1 METIAGAARLPPGVQ
16 AQAVGAA
23 DAAARLGLE
32 KRLFRRK
39 VEALKEKRREYETRW
54 KAIRDYQ
61 LPHIGEFADTA
72 DRTDEA
78 RRRDLH
84 IWNGTAWES
93 NQAFAAGIMSGLTPQ
108 NRKWFRLSFSARE
121 LKDNTEVS
129 RLLDQRMDI
138 LNDVLDKSN
147 FYNAIHC
154 VYLELAFGQAPL
166 AIFQDREKGVRFV
179 PVTIGTY
186 YLEADA
192 DGEIGMFC
200 REVDLTARQLADK
213 FGVEALPENVRREL
227 ANHLPGIRARHKVYW
242 LVERNRKAEQG
253 RAGRQFMPYVS
264 LYWLDEAKDSEW
276 LYVGGF
282 HEWPVPVAR
291 YLVTAGHA
299 YGKGPGWF
307 AEGDAKQLHILEK
320 DKMTLTEL
328 TVKPPLQVDAQ
339 TDKAGINLIPGGV
352 TVTGPGERSGVRPIF
367 DVNPNVAGIQEVIGE
382 TEEHIKRLYSADLFR
397 MLDAQEREMTA
408 REVIERT
415 QEKMQQLGPVVQRMQ
430 FEFLSRIIER
440 VYNILD
446 RAGVFPAPEDEALAE
461 ELATQEIK
469 IEYISPLAQAQ
480 KMSGLVNIEQA
491 IGFTGQ
497 LSQFDPSVLDKVDWA
512 RTVDEYFSLVGAPAS
527 IKRSGEEYEMVQRE
541 KAEQAAKMQQMQQA
555 QAVAQMA
562 APAAQAAKNA
572 TEAANDGNPALQQLL
587 GIGLPGAAMGGG
599 MP

>member
-1 METIAGAARLPPGVQ
+1 MDTIAGAARLPPGVQ
-16 AQAVGAA
+16 AGTMSAA
-23 DAAARLGLE
+23 DAAAKLGLD
-32 KRLFRRK
+32 KRLCRRK
-39 VEALKEKRREYETRW
+39 VEALQKKRREYEERW
-54 KAIRDYQ
+54 RAIRDYQ
-61 LPHIGEFADTA
+61 LPYIGEFADTA
-72 DRTDEA
+72 DKSNEA

-84 IWNGTAWES
+84 IWNGIAWES

-108 NRKWFRLSFSARE
+108 NRKWFRLSFSERE
-121 LKDNTEVS
+121 FKDNTEVS

-154 VYLELAFGQAPL
+154 AYLELAFGQAPL
-166 AIFQDREKGVRFV
+166 AIFQDAEKGVRFV

-192 DGEIGMFC
+192 DGEIVLFC
-200 REVDLTARQLADK
+200 REVELTARQLADK
-213 FGVEALPENVRREL
+213 FGEQALPENIRREL
-227 ANHLPGIRARHKVYW
+227 ADHNPGIATRHKVYW
-242 LVERNRKAEQG
+242 LVERNEKAEQG

-264 LYWLDEAKDSEW
+264 LYWLDEAQDSEW

-282 HEWPVPVAR
+282 YEWPVPVAR
-291 YLVTAGHA
+291 YLVTGGHA

-339 TDKAGINLIPGGV
+339 TEKAGINLIPGGV
-352 TVTGPGERSGVRPIF
+352 TVTGPGEKSGVRPIF
-367 DVNPNVAGIQEVIGE
+367 DVNPNVAGLQEVIGE

-446 RAGVFPAPEDEALAE
+446 RAGVFPAPEDEELAE
-461 ELATQEIK
+461 ELAAQEIK

-512 RTVDEYFSLVGAPAS
+512 RTVDEYFNLVGAPAS
-527 IKRSGEEYEMVQRE
+527 IKRSEEEYEMVQQA
-541 KAEQAAKMQQMQQA
+541 KAEQEAQMQQMQQA
-555 QAVAQMA
+555 QAMAQMA